1 MQQDFRNQL
10 ERLRQQFAA
19 SLPERARRLEEIWSH
34 LRHFNWSAQG
44 IAALQ
49 QFARKLIEAGTS
61 FGFPELR
68 QAAQQLEDFLTELTE
83 LGRSFGGQEYAQL
96 EDHIHHLSQI
106 MDNTASGNA
115 RQDPLP
121 HSNNHPS
128 YPEAQGK
135 TLFLV
140 DHDRILAALCT
151 AYLRTAGFTVEYF
164 DNPQSCIQQLY
175 LDSPAA
181 ILMDP
186 DFERSG
192 LQALGSLHQ
201 IKALLTQE
209 TPIILMSGRT
219 DVNAKLR
226 ALRAGSS
233 DYLVKPLDFNF
244 LVEKLVTIIGQHT
257 KTPRVMIVDDD
268 AAMTGLE
275 EEVLRYAGMEVL
287 CVNQPLHSL
296 QRAAKFKPDL
306 VILDMHMP
314 DINGMELAVLLRQ
327 DPEFLLLPIIF
338 VTADTDT
345 NLHKSIKALGVNAL
359 LTKPFE
365 VAELISVCEQALAD
379 TSALKNRVARITR
392 CTQQPQQINRSYFF
406 TALEDE
412 LHKNHLGN
420 QSSAL
425 YYFSIDKLEELTH
438 ALGTVELINLH
449 DQFCQRLNETV
460 GSDEQWMSLSTMVA
474 CVLAGKR
481 SPEFHR
487 QRGEQLIKHLG
498 SQAYV
503 VNGKSFDLHIKVGIA
518 PLHAELGTANN
529 ALFRAEQAFDA
540 SINGG
545 GNRQHT
551 DGTNNNIQSDN
562 IPSTQN
568 TVSLVNN
575 QNSSPLI
582 GSSKNTT
589 TQDKSLPDLSRIVL
603 SRDLSLAFQ
612 PIISLEEAQIEHFSV
627 LTRLRN
633 EKGELIAAGQFLNR
647 ITQPGKRLE
656 LDRWVLQ
663 QAVSAIAENSKTREQ
678 ATLFIH
684 LAEETLQQSAF
695 FSFAANVLRSSRLR
709 GEQRLIFMLEEN
721 WIINHFHQAREIA
734 KALHDIRCSICIT
747 RAGENSQMLS
757 LLPDLQLSYLRLS
770 PKLTNDNNN
779 PKILEQLMMAV
790 AGRDIKVI
798 ATQIENSHNLSGLWM
813 QGVRLF
819 EGFFIQPPD
828 TGFHLQND
836 IIFARELVQGNGFG
850 SS

>member
-1 MQQDFRNQL
+1 MQQEFRNQL

-34 LRHFNWSAQG
+34 LRHLNWSEQG
-44 IAALQ
+44 IATLQ
-49 QFARKLIEAGTS
+49 QFAHKLIEAGTS

-68 QAAQQLEDFLTELTE
+68 HAAQQLENFITELNE
-83 LGRSFGGQEYAQL
+83 LGRSFGGLEYAQL
-96 EDHIHHLSQI
+96 EDHIQHLSHI
-106 MDNTASGNA
+106 MAATSSGTA

-121 HSNNHPS
+121 STIDTSS

-135 TLFLV
+135 TIFLV
-140 DHDRILAALCT
+140 DPDRVLAALCT
-151 AYLRTAGFTVEYF
+151 AYLRKAGFAVEYF
-164 DNPQSCIQQLY
+164 DNPQSCMQRLY
-175 LDSPAA
+175 LDSPSA

-192 LQALGSLHQ
+192 LQALGNLHQ
-201 IKALLTQE
+201 IKTLLTQD

-233 DYLVKPLDFNF
+233 DYLIKPLDFNF
-244 LVEKLVTIIGQHT
+244 LVEKLVHIITQHT
-257 KTPRVMIVDDD
+257 KIHRVMIVDDD
-268 AAMTGLE
+268 PAMTSLQAE
-275 EEVLRYAGMEVL
+275 ILRYAGMEVL

-365 VAELISVCEQALAD
+365 VTELISVCEQALAD
-379 TSALKNRVARITR
+379 TSALKNRVARVTR
-392 CTQQPQQINRSYFF
+392 HTQQPQQINRGYFF
-406 TALEDE
+406 AALEDE
-412 LHKNHLGN
+412 LHNNSLGN

-425 YYFSIDKLEELTH
+425 YYFSIDKLADL
-438 ALGTVELINLH
+438 AQQLGPVEVIDLH
-449 DQFCQRLNETV
+449 DQFCRRLSETA
-460 GSDEQWMSLSTMVA
+460 GSDEQWMDLSNMVA

-481 SPEFHR
+481 SLEFHR
-487 QRGEQLIKHLG
+487 QRGEQFTKHLS
-498 SQAYV
+498 SQPYSV
-503 VNGKSFDLHIKVGIA
+503 KGKSLSLQIKLGIA
-518 PLHAELGTANN
+518 PLNSALGTANN
-529 ALFRAEQAFDA
+529 ALLRAEQAFEA
-540 SINGG
+540 SISGI
-545 GNRQHT
+545 T
-551 DGTNNNIQSDN
+551 
-562 IPSTQN
+562 P
-568 TVSLVNN
+568 
-575 QNSSPLI
+575 
-582 GSSKNTT
+582 NTT
-589 TQDKSLPDLSRIVL
+589 SIASDKNLPDFSHIVF
-603 SRDLSLAFQ
+603 SRDLTLAFQ
-612 PIISLEEAQIEHFSV
+612 PIISLEDAQIEHFSV
-627 LTRLRN
+627 LTRLR
-633 EKGELIAAGQFLNR
+633 GEDGEPIAAGQFLSR
-647 ITQPGKRLE
+647 ITQPGRRLE

-663 QAVSAIAENSKTREQ
+663 QAVSAIAANSETREQ

-684 LAEETLQQSAF
+684 LAEETLQQSTF

-709 GEQRLIFMLEEN
+709 GEERLVFMLEEN
-721 WIINHFHQAREIA
+721 WILNHFHQAREIT
-734 KALHDIRCSICIT
+734 KALRDIHCGICVT
-747 RAGENSQMLS
+747 RAGENEQILTMVE
-757 LLPDLQLSYLRLS
+757 DLALNYLRLS
-770 PKLTNDNNN
+770 PKLTSEGAN
-779 PKILEQLMMAV
+779 PKLLERLITTAT
-790 AGRDIKVI
+790 GRGIKVI
-798 ATQIENSHNLSGLWM
+798 ATQIENSHNLSSLWM

-836 IIFARELVQGNGFG
+836 IIFAKEFVQGNGFG

>member
-1 MQQDFRNQL
+1 MQQEFRNQL
-10 ERLRQQFAA
+10 VRLRQQFAT
-19 SLPERARRLEEIWSH
+19 SLPERAHRLEEIWSH

-49 QFARKLIEAGTS
+49 QFAHKLIEASTS

-68 QAAQQLEDFLTELTE
+68 QAAQQLENFITELNE
-83 LGRSFGGQEYAQL
+83 LGRSFGGQEYTQL
-96 EDHIHHLSQI
+96 EDHIQHLTQI
-106 MDNTASGNA
+106 MANTANGNA
-115 RQDPLP
+115 PQDPLP
-121 HSNNHPS
+121 SSTTAPN
-128 YPEAQGK
+128 YPEAKGK

-140 DHDRILAALCT
+140 DPDRVLAALCT

-164 DNPQSCIQQLY
+164 DNPQSCMQRLY

-201 IKALLTQE
+201 IKALLTQD

-257 KTPRVMIVDDD
+257 KTQRVMIVDDD
-268 AAMTGLE
+268 PAMTSLE

-327 DPEFLLLPIIF
+327 DPDFLLLPIIF

-365 VAELISVCEQALAD
+365 VTELISVCEQALAD

-392 CTQQPQQINRSYFF
+392 HAQQPQQINRSYFF

-412 LHKNHLGN
+412 LQNNSLGN
-420 QSSAL
+420 QNSAL
-425 YYFSIDKLEELTH
+425 YYFSIDKLEELTQTV
-438 ALGTVELINLH
+438 GTVELIELH
-449 DQFCQRLNETV
+449 DQFCRRLNETV
-460 GSDEQWMSLSTMVA
+460 GSDEQWMSLSSMVA

-481 SPEFHR
+481 STEFHR
-487 QRGEQLIKHLG
+487 QRGEQLIKHL
-498 SQAYV
+498 STQPYIV
-503 VNGKSFDLHIKVGIA
+503 KGKSLDLQIKVGIA
-518 PLHAELGTANN
+518 PLHAAMSTANN
-529 ALFRAEQAFDA
+529 ALFHAEQAFDA
-540 SINGG
+540 SINGT
-545 GNRQHT
+545 NHT
-551 DGTNNNIQSDN
+551 STNTIQNSVAPN
-562 IPSTQN
+562 STLQN
-568 TVSLVNN
+568 TT
-575 QNSSPLI
+575 P
-582 GSSKNTT
+582 
-589 TQDKSLPDLSRIVL
+589 QDKSLPDLSRIVL

-633 EKGELIAAGQFLNR
+633 ENGEPIAAGKFLNR

-709 GEQRLIFMLEEN
+709 GEQRLIFMLEES
-721 WIINHFHQAREIA
+721 WIINHFHQTREIA
-734 KALHDIRCSICIT
+734 KALRDIRCSICIT
-747 RAGENSQMLS
+747 RAGENSQILP
-757 LLPDLQLSYLRLS
+757 LLDDLQLSYLRLS
-770 PKLTNDNNN
+770 PKLTGDNSN
-779 PKILEQLMMAV
+779 PKILEQLIAAV

-798 ATQIENSHNLSGLWM
+798 ATQIENSHNLSSLWM

-828 TGFHLQND
+828 AGFHLQND
-836 IIFARELVQGNGFG
+836 IIFAKELVQGNSFG

>member
-1 MQQDFRNQL
+1 MPQEFRNQL

-34 LRHFNWSAQG
+34 LRHLNWSEQG
-44 IAALQ
+44 ITTLQ
-49 QFARKLIEAGTS
+49 QFAHKLIEAGTS

-68 QAAQQLEDFLTELTE
+68 HAAQQLENFITDLNE
-83 LGRSFGGQEYAQL
+83 LGRSFGGLEYAQL
-96 EDHIHHLSQI
+96 EDHIRQLSQI
-106 MDNTASGNA
+106 MAATANGTA

-121 HSNNHPS
+121 SAIDPNR
-128 YPEAQGK
+128 YPEALGK
-135 TLFLV
+135 TIFLV
-140 DHDRILAALCT
+140 DPDRVLAALCN
-151 AYLRTAGFTVEYF
+151 AYLRKAGFVVEYF
-164 DNPQSCIQQLY
+164 DNPQSCMQRLY

-192 LQALGSLHQ
+192 LQALGNLHQ
-201 IKALLTQE
+201 IKALLTHD

-233 DYLVKPLDFNF
+233 DYLIKPLDFHF
-244 LVEKLVTIIGQHT
+244 LVEKLVHIITQHT
-257 KTPRVMIVDDD
+257 KTQRVMIVDDD
-268 AAMTGLE
+268 PAMTSLQAE
-275 EEVLRYAGMEVL
+275 ILRYAGMEVL

-365 VAELISVCEQALAD
+365 VTELISVCEQALAD
-379 TSALKNRVARITR
+379 TSALKNRVARVTR
-392 CTQQPQQINRSYFF
+392 HTQQPQQINRSYFF

-412 LHKNHLGN
+412 LHNNSLGN
-420 QSSAL
+420 QNSAL
-425 YYFSIDKLEELTH
+425 YYFSIDKLADLTLQ
-438 ALGTVELINLH
+438 LGQVELIDLH
-449 DQFCQRLNETV
+449 DQFCRRLSETV
-460 GSDEQWMSLSTMVA
+460 GSDEQWIDLSHMVA

-481 SPEFHR
+481 SSEFHR
-487 QRGEQLIKHLG
+487 QRGEQFTKHLS
-498 SQAYV
+498 SQPYIIK
-503 VNGKSFDLHIKVGIA
+503 GKALSLQIKLGIA
-518 PLHAELGTANN
+518 PLSSALGTANN
-529 ALFRAEQAFDA
+529 ALLRAEQAFEA
-540 SINGG
+540 SVSGAIPLTSAAAEANTKT
-545 GNRQHT
+545 T
-551 DGTNNNIQSDN
+551 D
-562 IPSTQN
+562 
-568 TVSLVNN
+568 
-575 QNSSPLI
+575 
-582 GSSKNTT
+582 KN
-589 TQDKSLPDLSRIVL
+589 LPDFSTVVF
-603 SRDLSLAFQ
+603 SRDLTLAFQ
-612 PIISLEEAQIEHFSV
+612 PIISLEDAQIEHFSV
-627 LTRLRN
+627 LTRLR
-633 EKGELIAAGQFLNR
+633 GEDGEPIAAGQFLSR

-663 QAVSAIAENSKTREQ
+663 QAVSAIAANSQTREQ

-684 LAEETLQQSAF
+684 LAEETLQQSSF

-709 GEQRLIFMLEEN
+709 GEERLVFMLEEN
-721 WIINHFHQAREIA
+721 WILNHFHQAREIA
-734 KALHDIRCSICIT
+734 KALRDIRCGICVT
-747 RAGENSQMLS
+747 RAGESEQILPMLD
-757 LLPDLQLSYLRLS
+757 DLALNYLRLS
-770 PKLTNDNNN
+770 PKLTSEGAN
-779 PKILEQLMMAV
+779 PKLLERLIVSAT
-790 AGRDIKVI
+790 GLGIKVI
-798 ATQIENSHNLSGLWM
+798 ATQIENSHNLSSLWM

-836 IIFARELVQGNGFG
+836 IIFAKEFVQGNGFG
-850 SS
+850 GS

>member
-1 MQQDFRNQL
+1 MPQEFRNQL

-34 LRHFNWSAQG
+34 LRHFNWSEQG
-44 IAALQ
+44 ISTLQ

-68 QAAQQLEDFLTELTE
+68 HAAQQLESFISDLTE

-96 EDHIHHLSQI
+96 EDHIQHLSQI
-106 MDNTASGNA
+106 MAATSNGTA

-121 HSNNHPS
+121 SAIDTNS
-128 YPEAQGK
+128 YPDAQGK
-135 TLFLV
+135 TIFLI
-140 DHDRILAALCT
+140 DPDRVLAALCT
-151 AYLRTAGFTVEYF
+151 AYLRKAGFAVEYF
-164 DNPQSCIQQLY
+164 DNPQSCMQRLY

-192 LQALGSLHQ
+192 LQALGNLLQ

-209 TPIILMSGRT
+209 TPVILMSGRT

-233 DYLVKPLDFNF
+233 DYLIKPLDFNF
-244 LVEKLVTIIGQHT
+244 LVEKLVHTITQHT
-257 KTPRVMIVDDD
+257 KTQRVMIVDDD
-268 AAMTGLE
+268 PAMTSLQAE
-275 EEVLRYAGMEVL
+275 ILRYAGMEVL

-327 DPEFLLLPIIF
+327 DPDFLLLPIIF

-365 VAELISVCEQALAD
+365 VTELISVCEQALAD
-379 TSALKNRVARITR
+379 TSALKNRVARVTR
-392 CTQQPQQINRSYFF
+392 HTQQPQQINRGYFF
-406 TALEDE
+406 AALEDE
-412 LHKNHLGN
+412 LHNNNLGN

-425 YYFSIDKLEELTH
+425 YYFSIDKLADLTQQ
-438 ALGTVELINLH
+438 LGPVDLIDLH
-449 DQFCQRLNETV
+449 DQFCRRLGETV
-460 GSDEQWMSLSTMVA
+460 GSDEQWMDLSNMVA

-481 SPEFHR
+481 SAEFHR
-487 QRGEQLIKHLG
+487 QRGEQFTKHLS
-498 SQAYV
+498 SQPYFV
-503 VNGKSFDLHIKVGIA
+503 KGKSLSLQIKLGIA
-518 PLHAELGTANN
+518 RLNAALGTANN
-529 ALFRAEQAFDA
+529 ALMRAEQAFEANISGTMPTSNTMVGSDRTA
-540 SINGG
+540 S
-545 GNRQHT
+545 
-551 DGTNNNIQSDN
+551 D
-562 IPSTQN
+562 
-568 TVSLVNN
+568 
-575 QNSSPLI
+575 
-582 GSSKNTT
+582 KN
-589 TQDKSLPDLSRIVL
+589 LPDFSHVVF

-612 PIISLEEAQIEHFSV
+612 PIISLEDTQIEHFSV
-627 LTRLRN
+627 LTRLR
-633 EKGELIAAGQFLNR
+633 GEDGEPIAAGQFLSR

-663 QAVSAIAENSKTREQ
+663 QAVSAIAENSQTREQ

-709 GEQRLIFMLEEN
+709 GDERLVFMLEEN
-721 WIINHFHQAREIA
+721 WILNHFHQAREIT
-734 KALHDIRCSICIT
+734 KALRDIRCGICVT
-747 RAGENSQMLS
+747 RAGENEQILTMMD
-757 LLPDLQLSYLRLS
+757 DLALNYLRLS
-770 PKLTNDNNN
+770 PKLTSDGTN
-779 PKILEQLMMAV
+779 PKMLERLIA
-790 AGRDIKVI
+790 AATGRGIKVI
-798 ATQIENSHNLSGLWM
+798 ATHIENSHNLSSLWM

-836 IIFARELVQGNGFG
+836 IIFAKEFVQGNGFG
-850 SS
+850 ST

>member
-1 MQQDFRNQL
+1 MQQEFRNQL
-10 ERLRQQFAA
+10 VRLRQQFAT
-19 SLPERARRLEEIWSH
+19 SLPERAHRLEEIWSH

-49 QFARKLIEAGTS
+49 QFAHKLIEASTS

-68 QAAQQLEDFLTELTE
+68 QAAQQLENFITELNE
-83 LGRSFGGQEYAQL
+83 LGRSFGGQEYTQL
-96 EDHIHHLSQI
+96 EDHIQHLIKI
-106 MDNTASGNA
+106 MANTANGNA
-115 RQDPLP
+115 PQDPLP
-121 HSNNHPS
+121 SSTTAPN
-128 YPEAQGK
+128 YPEAKGK

-140 DHDRILAALCT
+140 DPDRVLAALCT

-164 DNPQSCIQQLY
+164 DNPQSCMQRLY

-201 IKALLTQE
+201 IKALLTQD

-257 KTPRVMIVDDD
+257 KTQRVMIVDDD
-268 AAMTGLE
+268 PAMTSLE

-327 DPEFLLLPIIF
+327 DPDFLLLPIIF

-365 VAELISVCEQALAD
+365 VTELISVCEQALAD

-392 CTQQPQQINRSYFF
+392 HAQQPQQINRSYFF

-412 LHKNHLGN
+412 LQNNSLGN
-420 QSSAL
+420 QNSAL
-425 YYFSIDKLEELTH
+425 YYFSIDKLEELTQTV
-438 ALGTVELINLH
+438 GTVELIELH
-449 DQFCQRLNETV
+449 DQFCRRLNETV

-487 QRGEQLIKHLG
+487 QRGEQLIKHL
-498 SQAYV
+498 SAQPYIV
-503 VNGKSFDLHIKVGIA
+503 KGKSLDLQIKVGIA
-518 PLHAELGTANN
+518 PLHAAMGTANN

-540 SINGG
+540 SI
-545 GNRQHT
+545 T
-551 DGTNNNIQSDN
+551 GTNHTSTNTIQNSVAPN
-562 IPSTQN
+562 SAPQN
-568 TVSLVNN
+568 T
-575 QNSSPLI
+575 
-582 GSSKNTT
+582 TA
-589 TQDKSLPDLSRIVL
+589 QDTSLPDLSRIVL

-627 LTRLRN
+627 LIRLRN
-633 EKGELIAAGQFLNR
+633 ENGEPIAAGKFLNR

-709 GEQRLIFMLEEN
+709 GEQRLIFMLEES
-721 WIINHFHQAREIA
+721 WIINHFHQTREIA
-734 KALHDIRCSICIT
+734 KALRDIRCSICIT
-747 RAGENSQMLS
+747 RAGENSQILP
-757 LLPDLQLSYLRLS
+757 LLDDLQLSYLRLS
-770 PKLTNDNNN
+770 PKLTGDNSN
-779 PKILEQLMMAV
+779 PKILEQLIAAV

-798 ATQIENSHNLSGLWM
+798 ATQIENSHNLSSLWM

-828 TGFHLQND
+828 AGFHLQND
-836 IIFARELVQGNGFG
+836 IIFAKELVQGNSFG

>member
-1 MQQDFRNQL
+1 MQQEFRNQL
-10 ERLRQQFAA
+10 VRLRQQFAT
-19 SLPERARRLEEIWSH
+19 SLPERAHRLEEIWSH

-49 QFARKLIEAGTS
+49 QFAHKLIEASTS

-68 QAAQQLEDFLTELTE
+68 QAARQLENFIAELNE
-83 LGRSFGGQEYAQL
+83 LGRSFGGQEYTQL
-96 EDHIHHLSQI
+96 EDHIQHLIQI
-106 MDNTASGNA
+106 MANTANGNA

-121 HSNNHPS
+121 SSTNPPS
-128 YPEAQGK
+128 YPEAKGK

-140 DHDRILAALCT
+140 DPDRVLAALCT

-164 DNPQSCIQQLY
+164 DNPQSCMQQLY

-186 DFERSG
+186 DFEHSG

-257 KTPRVMIVDDD
+257 KTQRVMIVDDD
-268 AAMTGLE
+268 PAMTSLE
-275 EEVLRYAGMEVL
+275 EEILRFAGMEVL

-327 DPEFLLLPIIF
+327 DPDFLLLPIIF

-365 VAELISVCEQALAD
+365 VTELISVCEQALAD

-392 CTQQPQQINRSYFF
+392 YTQQPQQINRSYFF

-412 LHKNHLGN
+412 LQNNSLGN
-420 QSSAL
+420 QNSAL

-438 ALGTVELINLH
+438 TLGTVELLDLH
-449 DQFCQRLNETV
+449 DQFCRRLNETV
-460 GSDEQWMSLSTMVA
+460 GSDEQWMSLSTMVT

-481 SPEFHR
+481 SLELHH
-487 QRGEQLIKHLG
+487 QRGEQLIKHL
-498 SQAYV
+498 SAQAYSV
-503 VNGKSFDLHIKVGIA
+503 KGKSLDLQIKVGIA
-518 PLHAELGTANN
+518 PLHAALGTANN

-540 SINGG
+540 SING
-545 GNRQHT
+545 
-551 DGTNNNIQSDN
+551 TNNTSDRIKTGAIQISPVQNIIVPNS
-562 IPSTQN
+562 PLQN
-568 TVSLVNN
+568 TTL
-575 QNSSPLI
+575 
-582 GSSKNTT
+582 
-589 TQDKSLPDLSRIVL
+589 QDKSLPNLSNIVL

-633 EKGELIAAGQFLNR
+633 ENGEPIAAGKFLNR
-647 ITQPGKRLE
+647 LTQPGKRLE

-709 GEQRLIFMLEEN
+709 GEQRLIFMLEES
-721 WIINHFHQAREIA
+721 WIINHFHQTREIA
-734 KALHDIRCSICIT
+734 KALRDIRCSICIT
-747 RAGENSQMLS
+747 RAGENTQMLP
-757 LLPDLQLSYLRLS
+757 LLADLQLSYLRLS
-770 PKLTNDNNN
+770 PKLTDDNSD
-779 PKILEQLMMAV
+779 PKILEHLIAAV

-798 ATQIENSHNLSGLWM
+798 ATQIENSHNLSSLWM

-836 IIFARELVQGNGFG
+836 IIFAKELVQGNSFG

>member
-1 MQQDFRNQL
+1 MPQEFRNQL

-34 LRHFNWSAQG
+34 LRHLNWSEQG
-44 IAALQ
+44 ITTLQ
-49 QFARKLIEAGTS
+49 QFAHKLIEAGTS

-68 QAAQQLEDFLTELTE
+68 HAAQQLENFITDLNE
-83 LGRSFGGQEYAQL
+83 LGRSFGGLEYAQL
-96 EDHIHHLSQI
+96 EDHIKHLSQI
-106 MDNTASGNA
+106 MAATANGTA

-121 HSNNHPS
+121 SAIDTSS

-135 TLFLV
+135 TIFLV
-140 DHDRILAALCT
+140 DPDRVLAALCN
-151 AYLRTAGFTVEYF
+151 AYLRRAGFVVEYF
-164 DNPQSCIQQLY
+164 DNPQSCMQRLY

-192 LQALGSLHQ
+192 LQALGNLHQ
-201 IKALLTQE
+201 IKALLTQD

-233 DYLVKPLDFNF
+233 DYLIKPLDFHF
-244 LVEKLVTIIGQHT
+244 LVEKLVHIITQHT
-257 KTPRVMIVDDD
+257 KTQRVMIVDDD
-268 AAMTGLE
+268 PAMTNLQAE
-275 EEVLRYAGMEVL
+275 ILRYAGMEVL
-287 CVNQPLHSL
+287 CVNHPLHSL

-314 DINGMELAVLLRQ
+314 DMNGMELAVLLRQ

-365 VAELISVCEQALAD
+365 VTELISVCEQALAD
-379 TSALKNRVARITR
+379 TSALKNRVARVTR
-392 CTQQPQQINRSYFF
+392 HAQQPQQINRSYFF
-406 TALEDE
+406 AALEDE
-412 LHKNHLGN
+412 LHNNSLGN

-425 YYFSIDKLEELTH
+425 YYFSIDKLADLTQQ
-438 ALGTVELINLH
+438 LGPVEVIDLH
-449 DQFCQRLNETV
+449 DQFCRRLSETV
-460 GSDEQWMSLSTMVA
+460 GSDEQWMDLSNLVA

-481 SPEFHR
+481 SLEFHR
-487 QRGEQLIKHLG
+487 QRGEQFIKHLS
-498 SQAYV
+498 SQPYSIK
-503 VNGKSFDLHIKVGIA
+503 GKSLSLQIKLGIA
-518 PLHAELGTANN
+518 PLSSALGTANN
-529 ALFRAEQAFDA
+529 ALLRAEQAFEA
-540 SINGG
+540 SL
-545 GNRQHT
+545 
-551 DGTNNNIQSDN
+551 SDTT
-562 IPSTQN
+562 PSGSAT
-568 TVSLVNN
+568 
-575 QNSSPLI
+575 I
-582 GSSKNTT
+582 GDNKASDKN
-589 TQDKSLPDLSRIVL
+589 LPDFSHVVF

-612 PIISLEEAQIEHFSV
+612 PIISLEDAQIEHFSV
-627 LTRLRN
+627 LTRLR
-633 EKGELIAAGQFLNR
+633 GEDGEPIAAGQFLNR
-647 ITQPGKRLE
+647 ITQPGRRLE

-663 QAVSAIAENSKTREQ
+663 QAVSAIAENSETREQ

-684 LAEETLQQSAF
+684 LAEETLQQSSF

-709 GEQRLIFMLEEN
+709 GEERLVFMLEES
-721 WIINHFHQAREIA
+721 WILNHFHQAREIA
-734 KALHDIRCSICIT
+734 KALRDIRCGICVT
-747 RAGENSQMLS
+747 RAGENEQILTMVD
-757 LLPDLQLSYLRLS
+757 DLALNYLRLS
-770 PKLTNDNNN
+770 PKLTSEGAN
-779 PKILEQLMMAV
+779 PKLLERLIA
-790 AGRDIKVI
+790 AATGRGIKVI
-798 ATQIENSHNLSGLWM
+798 ATQIENSHNLSSLWM

-836 IIFARELVQGNGFG
+836 IIFAKEFVQGNSFG

>member
-1 MQQDFRNQL
+1 MPQEFRNQL

-34 LRHFNWSAQG
+34 LRHLNWSEQG
-44 IAALQ
+44 ITTLQ
-49 QFARKLIEAGTS
+49 HFAHKLTEAGTS

-68 QAAQQLEDFLTELTE
+68 HAAQQLDSFINDLNELE
-83 LGRSFGGQEYAQL
+83 RSFGGLEYTQL
-96 EDHIHHLSQI
+96 EDQIRQLSQI
-106 MDNTASGNA
+106 MAATATGTA
-115 RQDPLP
+115 RQDGFPLAMP
-121 HSNNHPS
+121 PNS

-135 TLFLV
+135 TVFLI
-140 DHDRILAALCT
+140 DPDRILAALCT
-151 AYLRTAGFTVEYF
+151 AYLRKAGFEVEHF
-164 DNPQSCIQQLY
+164 DNPQSCMQRLY

-192 LQALGSLHQ
+192 LQALGNLHQ

-233 DYLVKPLDFNF
+233 DYLIKPLDFNF
-244 LVEKLVTIIGQHT
+244 LVEKLVYIITQHT
-257 KTPRVMIVDDD
+257 KTRRVMIVDDD
-268 AAMTGLE
+268 PAMTSLQAE
-275 EEVLRYAGMEVL
+275 ILRYAGMDVL

-327 DPEFLLLPIIF
+327 DPDFLLLPIIF

-365 VAELISVCEQALAD
+365 VTELISVCEQALAD
-379 TSALKNRVARITR
+379 TSALKNRVARVTR
-392 CTQQPQQINRSYFF
+392 HTQQPQQINRSYFF
-406 TALEDE
+406 AALEEE
-412 LHKNHLGN
+412 LHNNSLGN

-425 YYFSIDKLEELTH
+425 YYFSIDKLAELNLQ
-438 ALGTVELINLH
+438 LGPVELVELH
-449 DQFCQRLNETV
+449 DQFCRRLSETV
-460 GSDEQWMSLSTMVA
+460 GSDEQWMDLSTLVA

-481 SPEFHR
+481 STEFHR
-487 QRGEQLIKHLG
+487 QRGEQFTKHL
-498 SQAYV
+498 SAQPY
-503 VNGKSFDLHIKVGIA
+503 NIKGKLLPLQIRLGIA
-518 PLHAELGTANN
+518 PLNAALGTANN
-529 ALFRAEQAFDA
+529 ALLHAEQAFDA
-540 SINGG
+540 GINGVAQPG
-545 GNRQHT
+545 ASAV
-551 DGTNNNIQSDN
+551 SD
-562 IPSTQN
+562 
-568 TVSLVNN
+568 
-575 QNSSPLI
+575 
-582 GSSKNTT
+582 KN
-589 TQDKSLPDLSRIVL
+589 LPDFSQIVF

-612 PIISLEEAQIEHFSV
+612 PIISLEDAQIEHFSV

-633 EKGELIAAGQFLNR
+633 EDGEPIAAGQFLSR
-647 ITQPGKRLE
+647 ITQPGRRLE

-663 QAVSAIAENSKTREQ
+663 QAVSAIAENSATREQ

-695 FSFAANVLRSSRLR
+695 FSFAANVLHSSRLR
-709 GEQRLIFMLEEN
+709 GEERLVFMFEEN
-721 WIINHFHQAREIA
+721 WILNHFHQAREIA
-734 KALHDIRCSICIT
+734 KALRDIHCGICIT
-747 RAGENSQMLS
+747 RAGENEQILTMLDD
-757 LLPDLQLSYLRLS
+757 LPLNYLRLS
-770 PKLTNDNNN
+770 PKLTGDGAN
-779 PKILEQLMMAV
+779 PKLLERLIAIATGHRIQ
-790 AGRDIKVI
+790 VI

-836 IIFARELVQGNGFG
+836 IIFAKEFVQGNGF
-850 SS
+850 SSS